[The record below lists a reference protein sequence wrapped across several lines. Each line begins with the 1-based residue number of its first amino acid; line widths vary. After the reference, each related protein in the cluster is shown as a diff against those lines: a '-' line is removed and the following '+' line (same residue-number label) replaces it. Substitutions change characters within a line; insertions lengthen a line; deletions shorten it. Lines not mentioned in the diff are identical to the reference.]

1 MTTLR
6 HRMYKQYKQPFLFA
20 TVMFMNVGSLSGVS
34 GVRSLC
40 SVSGGGGGGL
50 AFNNIVKKTILHDTK
65 MPSIYLE
72 NSFLCDNNDARFKN
86 KFFSA
91 EHIFPQCQLNN
102 KHKNDMHNIIKTT
115 NTLNVNRSN
124 YMFVDDNDIN
134 PKDKNWVAL
143 DFGNYVN
150 HKYKVF
156 SPNNYSRGF
165 ISRAILYMC
174 WEYDYNHRKVIDTDL
189 LIKWYFQYPPLK
201 EERYHNEIIHRIQRK
216 HNIFITNYFK
226 RSNVI
231 LKFIKKL

>member
-1 MTTLR
+1 MYIHIRRYSLR
-6 HRMYKQYKQPFLFA
+6 PLLQLPLLFLLSMA
-20 TVMFMNVGSLSGVS
+20 MNVGRG
-34 GVRSLC
+34 R
-40 SVSGGGGGGL
+40 
-50 AFNNIVKKTILHDTK
+50 AFTFTNIVKKTILLDTK

-72 NSFLCDNNDARFKN
+72 NSFLDANDAKFKN

-91 EHIFPQCQLNN
+91 EHIFPQCQLDN
-102 KHKNDMHNIIKTT
+102 KHRNDMHNIIKTT

-124 YMFVDDNDIN
+124 YMYVDREAASATATATND
-134 PKDKNWVAL
+134 KHWVAL

-150 HKYKVF
+150 HKAKVF
-156 SPNNYSRGF
+156 SPNDYSRGF

-189 LIKWYFQYPPLK
+189 LIKWYFEYPPLK

-216 HNIFITNYFK
+216 HNIFITNYCK
-226 RSNVI
+226 KNSVI

>member
-1 MTTLR
+1 MYIHIRRYSLPSPLR
-6 HRMYKQYKQPFLFA
+6 PLLPLLLLSIA
-20 TVMFMNVGSLSGVS
+20 MNVGRG
-34 GVRSLC
+34 R
-40 SVSGGGGGGL
+40 
-50 AFNNIVKKTILHDTK
+50 AFTFTNIVKKTILLDTK

-72 NSFLCDNNDARFKN
+72 NNFLDANDAKFKN

-91 EHIFPQCQLNN
+91 EHIFPQCHLDN
-102 KHKNDMHNIIKTT
+102 KHRNDMHNIIKTT

-124 YMFVDDNDIN
+124 YMYVDREATATAAND
-134 PKDKNWVAL
+134 KHWVAL

-156 SPNNYSRGF
+156 SPNDYSRGF

-189 LIKWYFQYPPLK
+189 LIKWYFEYPPLK

-216 HNIFITNYFK
+216 HNIFITNYCK
-226 RSNVI
+226 KNSVI

>member
-20 TVMFMNVGSLSGVS
+20 TVMFMNVGSLSGV
-34 GVRSLC
+34 RSLC
-40 SVSGGGGGGL
+40 SVSGVSGGL
-50 AFNNIVKKTILHDTK
+50 AFNSIIKKTILHDTK

-72 NSFLCDNNDARFKN
+72 NSFLSDNDARFKN

-150 HKYKVF
+150 HKCKVF
-156 SPNNYSRGF
+156 SPNDYSRGF

>member
-1 MTTLR
+1 
-6 HRMYKQYKQPFLFA
+6 
-20 TVMFMNVGSLSGVS
+20 MFMNVGSLS

-40 SVSGGGGGGL
+40 SVSGGSCGL
-50 AFNNIVKKTILHDTK
+50 AFNSIIKKTILHDTK

-72 NSFLCDNNDARFKN
+72 NSFLSDNDARFKN

-150 HKYKVF
+150 HKCKVF
-156 SPNNYSRGF
+156 SPNDYSRGF

>member
-1 MTTLR
+1 MYIHIRRYSLR
-6 HRMYKQYKQPFLFA
+6 PLLPLPLLFLLSMA
-20 TVMFMNVGSLSGVS
+20 MNVGRG
-34 GVRSLC
+34 R
-40 SVSGGGGGGL
+40 
-50 AFNNIVKKTILHDTK
+50 AFTFTNIVKKTILLDTK

-72 NSFLCDNNDARFKN
+72 NSFLDANDAKFKN

-91 EHIFPQCQLNN
+91 EHIFPQCQLDN
-102 KHKNDMHNIIKTT
+102 KHRNDMHNIIKTT

-124 YMFVDDNDIN
+124 YMYVDREAATAAND
-134 PKDKNWVAL
+134 KHWVAL

-150 HKYKVF
+150 HKAKVF
-156 SPNNYSRGF
+156 SPNDYSRGF

-189 LIKWYFQYPPLK
+189 LIKWYFEYPPLK

-216 HNIFITNYFK
+216 HNIFITNYCK
-226 RSNVI
+226 KNSVI

>member
-1 MTTLR
+1 
-6 HRMYKQYKQPFLFA
+6 
-20 TVMFMNVGSLSGVS
+20 
-34 GVRSLC
+34 
-40 SVSGGGGGGL
+40 
-50 AFNNIVKKTILHDTK
+50 

-72 NSFLCDNNDARFKN
+72 NSFLDVNDAKFKN

-91 EHIFPQCQLNN
+91 EHIFPQCQLDN
-102 KHKNDMHNIIKTT
+102 KHRNDMHNIIKTT

-124 YMFVDDNDIN
+124 YMYVDREAATATSAAND
-134 PKDKNWVAL
+134 KHWVAL

-156 SPNNYSRGF
+156 SPNDYSRGF

-174 WEYDYNHRKVIDTDL
+174 WEYDYNHKKVIDTDL
-189 LIKWYFQYPPLK
+189 LIKWYFEYPPLK

-216 HNIFITNYFK
+216 HNIFITNYCK
-226 RSNVI
+226 KNSVI

>member
-20 TVMFMNVGSLSGVS
+20 TVMFMKVSSLS

-40 SVSGGGGGGL
+40 SVSGVSGGL
-50 AFNNIVKKTILHDTK
+50 AFNSIIKKTILHDTK

-72 NSFLCDNNDARFKN
+72 NSFLSDNDARFKN

-150 HKYKVF
+150 HKCKVF
-156 SPNNYSRGF
+156 SPNDYSRGF

>member
-1 MTTLR
+1 
-6 HRMYKQYKQPFLFA
+6 MYIHIRRYSLSSSLLPLFLLSMA
-20 TVMFMNVGSLSGVS
+20 MNVGRG
-34 GVRSLC
+34 R
-40 SVSGGGGGGL
+40 
-50 AFNNIVKKTILHDTK
+50 AFTFTNIVKKTILLDTK

-72 NSFLCDNNDARFKN
+72 NSFLDTNDAKFKN

-91 EHIFPQCQLNN
+91 EHIFPQCQLDN
-102 KHKNDMHNIIKTT
+102 KHRNDMHNIIKTT

-124 YMFVDDNDIN
+124 YMYVDREATANAND
-134 PKDKNWVAL
+134 KHWVAL

-156 SPNNYSRGF
+156 SPNDYSRGF

-189 LIKWYFQYPPLK
+189 LIKWYFEYPPLK

-216 HNIFITNYFK
+216 HNIFITNYCK
-226 RSNVI
+226 KNSVI

>member
-1 MTTLR
+1 
-6 HRMYKQYKQPFLFA
+6 MYIHIRRYSLSSSLLPLFLLSMA
-20 TVMFMNVGSLSGVS
+20 MNVGRG
-34 GVRSLC
+34 R
-40 SVSGGGGGGL
+40 
-50 AFNNIVKKTILHDTK
+50 AFTFTNIVKKTILLDTK

-72 NSFLCDNNDARFKN
+72 NSFLDTNDAKFKN

-91 EHIFPQCQLNN
+91 EHIFPQCQLDN
-102 KHKNDMHNIIKTT
+102 KHRNDMHNIIKTT

-124 YMFVDDNDIN
+124 YMYVDREATANAN
-134 PKDKNWVAL
+134 DKNWVAL

-156 SPNNYSRGF
+156 SPNDYSRGF

-189 LIKWYFQYPPLK
+189 LIKWYFEHPPLK

-216 HNIFITNYFK
+216 HNIFITNYCK
-226 RSNVI
+226 KNSVI